1 MINDDAS
8 QTIDPEDV
16 IGNLTTIDD
25 TSDGGAFRSQV
36 PRSTTQATNNS
47 RMGTQNYTYGRNDN
61 YNPRN
66 AANGTNGLQNSGQNF
81 DDFSTIPDVPADGLS
96 EAGNGYTDHGR
107 RQQYAKNS
115 QRTIQLSNLPE
126 AATHAEVANVIKG
139 GMLLDIYLRS
149 NDRVAAIS
157 FLEEER
163 AKAFFHYVKRNDLY
177 IRGKR
182 VCKSYLLLELK

>member
-1 MINDDAS
+1 LINDDAS
-8 QTIDPEDV
+8 QTIDPEDG

-25 TSDGGAFRSQV
+25 TSDGGAFRSQI

-47 RMGTQNYTYGRNDN
+47 RIGTQNYTYGRNDN

-81 DDFSTIPDVPADGLS
+81 DDFSTIPDVPADGFS
-96 EAGNGYTDHGR
+96 EAGNGYADQGR

-126 AATHAEVANVIKG
+126 AATHAEIANAIRG

-157 FLEEER
+157 FLEEEH
-163 AKAFFHYVKRNDLY
+163 AKAFFHYAKRNDLY

>member
-1 MINDDAS
+1 
-8 QTIDPEDV
+8 
-16 IGNLTTIDD
+16 
-25 TSDGGAFRSQV
+25 
-36 PRSTTQATNNS
+36 
-47 RMGTQNYTYGRNDN
+47 MGTQNYTYGRNDN

-66 AANGTNGLQNSGQNF
+66 AANGTNGPQNNGQNF
-81 DDFSTIPDVPADGLS
+81 DDFSTIPDFPADGFS
-96 EAGNGYTDHGR
+96 EAGNGYADHGR

-126 AATHAEVANVIKG
+126 AATHAEIANVIRG

-157 FLEEER
+157 FLEEEH

-182 VCKSYLLLELK
+182 VCKSHSLLKLKYTHLILG

>member
-1 MINDDAS
+1 LINDDSS
-8 QTIDPEDV
+8 QTIDPEDG
-16 IGNLTTIDD
+16 IANSTTIDD
-25 TSDGGAFRSQV
+25 TSDAGAFRSQL
-36 PRSTTQATNNS
+36 PRSATQATNNS

-66 AANGTNGLQNSGQNF
+66 AANGTNGLQNNGQNF
-81 DDFSTIPDVPADGLS
+81 DDFSTMPDVPADGFS
-96 EAGNGYTDHGR
+96 EAGIGYADQGR

-126 AATHAEVANVIKG
+126 AATHAEIANVIRG
-139 GMLLDIYLRS
+139 GMLLDLYLRS

-157 FLEEER
+157 FLEEEH

-182 VCKSYLLLELK
+182 VSKSHFLLELK

>member
-1 MINDDAS
+1 MINDDPS
-8 QTIDPEDV
+8 QTVDPEDG
-16 IGNLTTIDD
+16 IANLTTIDD
-25 TSDGGAFRSQV
+25 TSDGGAFRSQFT
-36 PRSTTQATNNS
+36 RSATQATNNS

-66 AANGTNGLQNSGQNF
+66 TANCTNSLQNNGHNF
-81 DDFSTIPDVPADGLS
+81 DDFSTIPDVPADGFS
-96 EAGNGYTDHGR
+96 EAGNGYADHGR
-107 RQQYAKNS
+107 RTLYAKNS

-126 AATHAEVANVIKG
+126 AATHAEIANVIRG
-139 GMLLDIYLRS
+139 GMLLDLYLRS

-157 FLEEER
+157 FLEEEH

-182 VCKSYLLLELK
+182 VSKSHFLLELK

>member
-1 MINDDAS
+1 M
-8 QTIDPEDV
+8 
-16 IGNLTTIDD
+16 NLTSVDEA
-25 TSDGGAFRSQV
+25 SEGGAFKSQFLRS
-36 PRSTTQATNNS
+36 STHATNQS

-66 AANGTNGLQNSGQNF
+66 GGNGTNSGPNHSHNF
-81 DDFSTIPDVPADGLS
+81 DDFSTIPDVPADGFS
-96 EAGNGYTDHGR
+96 EAGNGYTDQGR
-107 RQQYAKNS
+107 RQQYAKNA

-126 AATHAEVANVIKG
+126 AVTHAEITNAIRG

-157 FLEEER
+157 FLEEEH
-163 AKAFFHYVKRNDLY
+163 AKAFFHHVRRNDLY

-182 VCKSYLLLELK
+182 VGKPHPSMHS

>member
-1 MINDDAS
+1 
-8 QTIDPEDV
+8 
-16 IGNLTTIDD
+16 
-25 TSDGGAFRSQV
+25 
-36 PRSTTQATNNS
+36 
-47 RMGTQNYTYGRNDN
+47 MGTQNYTYGRNDN

-66 AANGTNGLQNSGQNF
+66 AANGTNGPPNNGHNY
-81 DDFSTIPDVPADGLS
+81 DDFSTIPDVPADGFS
-96 EAGNGYTDHGR
+96 ETGNGYADHGR

-115 QRTIQLSNLPE
+115 QRTVQLSNLPE
-126 AATHAEVANVIKG
+126 AVTHAEIVGVVRG

-157 FLEEER
+157 FLEEEH

-182 VCKSYLLLELK
+182 VSKSHFLLELK

>member
-1 MINDDAS
+1 LINDDSS
-8 QTIDPEDV
+8 QTIDPEDG
-16 IGNLTTIDD
+16 IANSTTIDD
-25 TSDGGAFRSQV
+25 TSDAGAFRSQLLR
-36 PRSTTQATNNS
+36 PATQATNNS

-66 AANGTNGLQNSGQNF
+66 VANGTNGLQNNGQNF
-81 DDFSTIPDVPADGLS
+81 DDFSTIPDVPADGFS
-96 EAGNGYTDHGR
+96 EAGNGYTDQGR

-126 AATHAEVANVIKG
+126 AATHAEIANVIRG
-139 GMLLDIYLRS
+139 GMLLDLYLRS

-157 FLEEER
+157 FLEEEH

-182 VCKSYLLLELK
+182 VSKSHFLLELK